1 MSNKLFAGNNND
13 LCFEVTEPNKRR
25 ILVVDDEPDITSI
38 FKISLEY
45 NGFEVDAYNDPILA
59 LSNFKAAFYGLML
72 LDIKMPGMT
81 GFELYK
87 EVMKID
93 NKVKVCFVTAY
104 DLSYDEFRQ
113 QVPTLNAK
121 CFLRKPILI
130 PDLIKRI
137 DLELSHNNKQ

>member
-13 LCFEVTEPNKRR
+13 LCFEVMEPNKRR

-137 DLELSHNNKQ
+137 DLELSHNK

>member
-1 MSNKLFAGNNND
+1 MSNNVLAGNNSGSC
-13 LCFEVTEPNKRR
+13 LKVLEPNKRR
-25 ILVVDDEPDITSI
+25 ILVVDDEPDIASI
-38 FKISLEY
+38 FKMSLEY

-59 LSNFKAAFYGLML
+59 LSSFKADFYGLLL

-93 NKVKVCFVTAY
+93 NKVKVCFLTAY

-113 QVPTLNAK
+113 QLPTLNVK

-130 PDLIKRI
+130 PDLVKRI
-137 DLELSHNNKQ
+137 HLELSYNK

>member
-137 DLELSHNNKQ
+137 DLELSHNK

>member
-13 LCFEVTEPNKRR
+13 LCFEVMEPNKRR

-45 NGFEVDAYNDPILA
+45 NGFQVDAYNDPILA

-137 DLELSHNNKQ
+137 DLELSHNK

>member
-1 MSNKLFAGNNND
+1 MSNKAFAGNNSASC
-13 LCFEVTEPNKRR
+13 LEVTEPNKRR

-87 EVMKID
+87 EIMKID

-113 QVPTLNAK
+113 QLPTLNAK

-130 PDLIKRI
+130 PDLVKRI
-137 DLELSHNNKQ
+137 DLELSHNK

>member
-1 MSNKLFAGNNND
+1 MPNKLFAGNNND
-13 LCFEVTEPNKRR
+13 LCFEVPEPNKRR

-137 DLELSHNNKQ
+137 DLELFHNK